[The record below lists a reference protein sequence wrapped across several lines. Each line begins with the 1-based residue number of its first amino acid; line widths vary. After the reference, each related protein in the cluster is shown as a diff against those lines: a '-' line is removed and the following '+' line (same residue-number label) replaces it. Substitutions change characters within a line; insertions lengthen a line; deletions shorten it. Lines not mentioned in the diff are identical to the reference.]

1 MKSSRQAG
9 ASPLSATDHLSSAP
23 SSVAT
28 LPTASLVKE
37 QQPAAPATTVIAKVI
52 TGDNRMDPLIDDLS
66 YRFNEGSPVGTAV
79 TVTFSFPTT
88 MPSSYTGEDALDWKP
103 FSEAQKTATREVLNL
118 LQQQTK
124 LTFQEVA
131 ESDTASGT
139 MRFCNNTQTTS
150 AGYALLPNSTKT
162 DRDAD
167 TWMASGADTPVVI
180 GDYTWQTL
188 VHEIGHAIGLNHPGN
203 YNAGESKNADAVGNF
218 LSADEDAFFNSIM
231 SYRQS
236 AQDINA
242 IWFMPYDMLTLR
254 HLYGKTDFGA
264 GNNTYA
270 YTDSSGT
277 FITNLIDDGGIDTLD
292 FSAATAGVGLN
303 LTPGAYSSVGKIA
316 SGANALANLTTAFD
330 ATIEKAIGTAL
341 ADTMLGNAANNSF
354 TGGGGDDTLD
364 GAAGAD
370 TAVYAGAR
378 ASYTVT
384 RGAASVTVTGGA
396 GTEGTDTLSNVE
408 RLQFSDTKLG
418 LDSALGQV
426 SGNAYLLCGAVL
438 GSTLLAVKKDVINAV
453 VDLMDQGFTFQVLS
467 GAVMRLTTVWDIL
480 AGGGAT
486 ASNTQIANYLLTT
499 VNKVAPD
506 AATLAAAVAAL
517 DSETG
522 TAQGTFLFNLAESAA
537 NQAQVNLVGVAA
549 TGIEYG
555 PLISP

>member
-1 MKSSRQAG
+1 MKSSDQAG
-9 ASPLSATDHLSSAP
+9 ASPISATDHLSSAP
-23 SSVAT
+23 SSATT
-28 LPTASLVKE
+28 LPTSSLVKE

-79 TVTFSFPTT
+79 TVTFSFPTI

-103 FSEAQKTATREVLNL
+103 FSAVQQAATREILAL
-118 LQQQTK
+118 LQQQTQI
-124 LTFQEVA
+124 TFQEVA
-131 ESDTASGT
+131 ETASLSGT

-150 AGYALLPNSTKT
+150 AGYALLPNSTQT

-264 GNNTYA
+264 GNNTYT
-270 YTDSSGT
+270 YTDSFGT

-292 FSAATAGVGLN
+292 FSAVTAGVVLN

-316 SGANALANLTTAFD
+316 SGANALANLTTALD

-341 ADTMLGNAANNSF
+341 ADTMLGNAAHNSF

-370 TAVYAGAR
+370 TAVYAGTR

-384 RGAASVTVTGGA
+384 VGSSTTTVLASTGV
-396 GTEGTDTLSNVE
+396 EGRDTLSNVE
-408 RLQFSDTKLG
+408 RLEFSDTKVALDLAGHAGQAAKVLG
-418 LDSALGQV
+418 LVFGAASVANKQYVGICLGLLDSGMTYEQ
-426 SGNAYLLCGAVL
+426 
-438 GSTLLAVKKDVINAV
+438 
-453 VDLMDQGFTFQVLS
+453 
-467 GAVMRLTTVWDIL
+467 
-480 AGGGAT
+480 
-486 ASNTQIANYLLTT
+486 
-499 VNKVAPD
+499 
-506 AATLAAAVAAL
+506 LAAAAVGV
-517 DSETG
+517 TG
-522 TAQGTFLFNLAESAA
+522 STTNSA
-537 NQAQVNLVGVAA
+537 VVSWLWTSLVGVAPTTEQA
-549 TGIEYG
+549 APVVALLDAGVTVGALTAYVADLSANTDRINLVGLATTGIEYG
-555 PLISP
+555 P

>member
-1 MKSSRQAG
+1 MKSIRQAG

-23 SSVAT
+23 ASAAT
-28 LPTASLVKE
+28 LPTSSLVKE
-37 QQPAAPATTVIAKVI
+37 QLPAAPATTVIAKVI

-103 FSEAQKTATREVLNL
+103 FSDAQKAATREVLNL

-131 ESDTASGT
+131 ESDTVSGT
-139 MRFCNNTQTTS
+139 MRFGNNTQTTS

-162 DRDAD
+162 DRDAN
-167 TWMASGADTPVVI
+167 TWMASGANTPVVI

-203 YNAGESKNADAVGNF
+203 YNAGESKNTDAVGNF

-277 FITNLIDDGGIDTLD
+277 FVTNLIDDGGIDTLD
-292 FSAATAGVGLN
+292 FSAVTAGVVLN

-364 GAAGAD
+364 GATGAD

-384 RGAASVTVTGGA
+384 RGAASVTVAGGA

-408 RLQFSDTKLG
+408 RLQFADTKLG

-467 GAVMRLTTVWDIL
+467 GAVMRLTSVWDIL
-480 AGGGAT
+480 AGSGAT

-499 VNKVAPD
+499 VNRAAPD

-522 TAQGTFLFNLAESAA
+522 AAQGTFLFNLAESAA